1 MIRTILILVM
11 ILPVLLAAQAEKKQD
26 VWEPMKFLVG
36 EWEGKG
42 EGKSGISTVSHDF
55 EFIMKGKYLHM
66 RTKATFE
73 PQEKNPKGEVHED
86 WGFFSY
92 DGSRKKNMFR
102 QFHVEGFITQY
113 VLEDISEEGKLVFAT
128 EQIENAPPGL
138 KARLTFRRL
147 NSDGLEVNFELS
159 FPGREFDCYSL
170 NTLKRKSKS

>member
-1 MIRTILILVM
+1 MVM

-26 VWEPMKFLVG
+26 VWEPMEFVVG

-55 EFIMKGKYLHM
+55 EFIMKGRYLHM

-73 PQEKNPKGEVHED
+73 PQEKNPKGEVHQD

-92 DGSRKKNMFR
+92 DRSRKKNVFR

-113 VLEDISEEGKLVFAT
+113 VLEDTSEEGKLVFCNRANRKRT
-128 EQIENAPPGL
+128 SRIKG
-138 KARLTFRRL
+138 KI
-147 NSDGLEVNFELS
+147 NF
-159 FPGREFDCYSL
+159 
-170 NTLKRKSKS
+170 